1 LSSNALN
8 IWTGAALAAGASIA
22 VLAGA
27 FKAFQA
33 VKNIAADLDKA
44 QKAADR
50 LGVTF
55 QSFQALE
62 FVAARSG
69 LEGIERV
76 LQRLGRAVGDSI
88 RETGEARDAFNDLGL
103 SWRELAKL
111 TPVEQIIR
119 LSDAFVALGDAQKGV
134 SIASQIFGARQAR
147 AINILLTRGGG
158 IDKMIQRARDLGLVL
173 DESAGRQ
180 AERLTDRMTELD
192 LQFQV
197 LGQRIALEFM
207 PAIERALQRLVE
219 EFPSALARLS
229 LLIQDLP
236 LLPDFRTTGSAF
248 LEMVRI
254 AEKLTEIQER
264 NKELQE
270 TPDRGSRTAIF
281 EGGVS
286 RGYLGDLILAEEKTN
301 KLEESTLKLNLALLA
316 LFRASQSAVD
326 EQDIEEVRAF
336 AEVVRNLIPDELSKT
351 KLFPGFITDAEEA
364 NKAIDEY
371 LARVITLGELLD
383 RVAVKNA
390 GAFTVAPEARAAIL
404 KIRQLNDE
412 IASTGRII
420 SQLTGPDV
428 DFATIIRAEEAG
440 VEARKFTD
448 VIRNL
453 RNQVSQYNAV
463 VDILNAQRE
472 AGTPLG
478 FELKALEDA
487 EITAED
493 ATNAIEKLDD
503 ALTGLFTEKSQGN
516 ALEALRVSLVRSTF
530 EQKQQLSIIQA
541 QGADRAILA
550 ERIKAETAARRA
562 NEGVIDEETAALIE
576 QREIL
581 ARELVRSERLQQ
593 FSQDFENAIADPIE
607 RALAG
612 GIESFEDFFDAVL
625 SGWRALAAQ
634 MIREQLFNPEN
645 FGFSSQ
651 SGFGG
656 FFNKLGFNIGDAATP
671 IQRQRDIALFD
682 IAGATAGTESNTGA
696 IAKVAATPIH
706 TDRTF
711 LDAQRAQI
719 GAPPGG
725 FQGFLDTGSGAGV
738 GGFGSFTQLAGGAA
752 TGIIAGIG
760 LGQLAQQLSGQNAVA
775 QAASEIGT
783 FVGAALGAV
792 IGGIY
797 GGPGGAAL
805 GGAAGGAAGGFVF
818 GAHGQLIGQ
827 GFNPFAD
834 SFEDTW
840 RATAAITGD
849 LVISGIIAAIHNAFK
864 GDVTTAAQI
873 ETAVRPE
880 ELQSFSKREGFRE
893 TPFGAVGIQTR
904 RFSEL
909 GDGRQAALNIIDTI
923 NSIDT
928 AIARALTDVE
938 IEEVSEAL
946 IGFGRFQEITRDPR
960 NDIGALFLD
969 RINRIM
975 ETLGADPRAFGL
987 ALDQTGG
994 FFLEAQQE
1002 ALSDFIQKR
1011 GEGLFA
1017 IQQLGGTVFSEAS
1030 TALRNLEKQF
1040 NELSASLPSVGFAIE
1055 EIIAAFEEGQ
1065 HVLRVGFD
1073 FNIER
1078 QLVSIQDPFIASLE
1092 AIRGETEAL
1101 LRSAVDFGV
1110 STEHVLEL
1118 NRIKVGEAVERMIA
1132 PIVSVIEAIQID
1144 RAAPLETLE
1153 ILEARFESARAG
1165 TDPSALA
1172 TAAQN
1177 LLAATEATF
1186 GRTDIFFERSAFI
1199 EASLTVFNERI
1210 QAQGDAQ
1217 IALVQQQ
1224 LIAIET
1230 GNATSAQL
1238 MEQMIEILRGIRED
1252 NGELI
1257 DFIELANAKK
1267 VA

>member
-1 LSSNALN
+1 MPSIIVEVETGDSARQVKDLAAALEQLKRAAAGAGAAAKAAGGAQKTQETARRAADTSTRSAAAQKKFNDSLFGMAAASKQAALAWSKLETQIGIGRVSQDEALKIQAKYERSLGLTTTTLDRYRQKQKEAAATAKDAGQKQAQAARDIAKAAADQQRAQRDLNRALDKYLPLGNQKAATDRKVAAEAKKITETYKAAGRSAEVSKDAAGGFNQLAASFSVIAFGPLSGIGSRLIAINRILSLSSNALN

-581 ARELVRSERLQQ
+581 ARELCRSHRTRTGRRDRVLRRLL
-593 FSQDFENAIADPIE
+593 
-607 RALAG
+607 RC
-612 GIESFEDFFDAVL
+612 
-625 SGWRALAAQ
+625 
-634 MIREQLFNPEN
+634 
-645 FGFSSQ
+645 
-651 SGFGG
+651 
-656 FFNKLGFNIGDAATP
+656 
-671 IQRQRDIALFD
+671 
-682 IAGATAGTESNTGA
+682 
-696 IAKVAATPIH
+696 
-706 TDRTF
+706 
-711 LDAQRAQI
+711 
-719 GAPPGG
+719 
-725 FQGFLDTGSGAGV
+725 
-738 GGFGSFTQLAGGAA
+738 
-752 TGIIAGIG
+752 
-760 LGQLAQQLSGQNAVA
+760 
-775 QAASEIGT
+775 
-783 FVGAALGAV
+783 
-792 IGGIY
+792 
-797 GGPGGAAL
+797 
-805 GGAAGGAAGGFVF
+805 
-818 GAHGQLIGQ
+818 
-827 GFNPFAD
+827 
-834 SFEDTW
+834 
-840 RATAAITGD
+840 
-849 LVISGIIAAIHNAFK
+849 
-864 GDVTTAAQI
+864 
-873 ETAVRPE
+873 
-880 ELQSFSKREGFRE
+880 
-893 TPFGAVGIQTR
+893 
-904 RFSEL
+904 
-909 GDGRQAALNIIDTI
+909 
-923 NSIDT
+923 
-928 AIARALTDVE
+928 
-938 IEEVSEAL
+938 
-946 IGFGRFQEITRDPR
+946 
-960 NDIGALFLD
+960 GALWVA
-969 RINRIM
+969 RTRC
-975 ETLGADPRAFGL
+975 AD
-987 ALDQTGG
+987 D
-994 FFLEAQQE
+994 
-1002 ALSDFIQKR
+1002 S
-1011 GEGLFA
+1011 
-1017 IQQLGGTVFSEAS
+1017 
-1030 TALRNLEKQF
+1030 
-1040 NELSASLPSVGFAIE
+1040 
-1055 EIIAAFEEGQ
+1055 
-1065 HVLRVGFD
+1065 
-1073 FNIER
+1073 
-1078 QLVSIQDPFIASLE
+1078 
-1092 AIRGETEAL
+1092 
-1101 LRSAVDFGV
+1101 
-1110 STEHVLEL
+1110 
-1118 NRIKVGEAVERMIA
+1118 
-1132 PIVSVIEAIQID
+1132 
-1144 RAAPLETLE
+1144 
-1153 ILEARFESARAG
+1153 
-1165 TDPSALA
+1165 
-1172 TAAQN
+1172 
-1177 LLAATEATF
+1177 
-1186 GRTDIFFERSAFI
+1186 
-1199 EASLTVFNERI
+1199 
-1210 QAQGDAQ
+1210 
-1217 IALVQQQ
+1217 
-1224 LIAIET
+1224 
-1230 GNATSAQL
+1230 
-1238 MEQMIEILRGIRED
+1238 
-1252 NGELI
+1252 
-1257 DFIELANAKK
+1257 
-1267 VA
+1267 